1 MLEQPRPQNVG
12 GHFGENAA
20 FLLILFAVRVF
31 VIFTCTVAAA
41 DTGITGVTCNRYNKQ
56 NDSFEYS
63 TFPSLNGTIDS
74 SFQQNKK

>member
-20 FLLILFAVRVF
+20 LLLILFAVRVL
-31 VIFTCTVAAA
+31 VVFTCTVAAA

-56 NDSFEYS
+56 QINSFAYS
-63 TFPSLNGTIDS
+63 TFIDS
-74 SFQQNKK
+74 SFPEK